1 MAMKGSLAEMD
12 GRRLT
17 VEVPATSA
25 NLGAGFDC
33 LGLALDLVNTIE
45 LEVQSG
51 RPGEVELT
59 VEGAG
64 AGELVGERG
73 NRFIRGVETALFR
86 ALGEAPLRTGWRVEM
101 RNAIPLER
109 GLGSS
114 AAAVVGGLVVG
125 NALAGGTLSETDL
138 LDLATEVEGHPDNVA
153 AALLG
158 GFVVSGSVDQRIEA
172 IRFDTPRDLRTV
184 LFIPEVRFKTDEMR
198 AALPSKVPLAD
209 AVSNL
214 SRVALG
220 VAGIATGRYELLR
233 ALTVDRIH
241 ERYRA
246 RAYPQLP
253 YLIQAARDAGAIGA
267 CLSGAGSTVIAFTDS
282 MAVIARIEAA
292 FTAVAADR
300 DLPGEVRIVAPRN
313 GGARVTAGA

>member
-1 MAMKGSLAEMD
+1 MKGSLAEMD

-25 NLGAGFDC
+25 NIGAGFDC
-33 LGLALDLVNTIE
+33 LGLALDLTNTIE
-45 LEVQSG
+45 LEVHSG

-86 ALGEAPLRTGWRVEM
+86 AFGEAPLRTGWRVAM
-101 RNAIPLER
+101 RNSIPLER

-114 AAAVVGGLVVG
+114 AAAVVGGLVAG
-125 NALAGGTLSETDL
+125 NALAGGALGKADL
-138 LDLATEVEGHPDNVA
+138 LDLAAEIEGHPDNVA
-153 AALLG
+153 AAVLG
-158 GFVVSGSVDQRIEA
+158 GFVVSASIDRRIEA
-172 IRFDTPRDLRTV
+172 IRFDAPRDLRAV
-184 LFIPEVRFKTDEMR
+184 LFIPELRFRTDEMR
-198 AALPSKVPLAD
+198 AVLPAKVPLVD

-220 VAGIATGRYELLR
+220 VAGLATGRYDLLR
-233 ALTVDRIH
+233 DLTVDRLH

-253 YLIQAARDAGAIGA
+253 VLIQAARDAGAIGA
-267 CLSGAGSTVIAFTDS
+267 CLSGAGSTVIAFADS
-282 MAVIARIEAA
+282 MAVMARIEAA

-300 DLPGEVRIVAPRN
+300 DLPGDVRIVAPRN
-313 GGARVTAGA
+313 AGAQVLGGA

>member
-1 MAMKGSLAEMD
+1 MKGSLAEMD

-17 VEVPATSA
+17 VEAPASSA
-25 NLGAGFDC
+25 NIGAGFDC

-51 RPGEVELT
+51 RPGEVDLT

-73 NRFIRGVETALFR
+73 NRFIRGVEAALFR
-86 ALGEAPLRTGWRVEM
+86 AYAEAPTRTGWRVEM
-101 RNAIPLER
+101 RNQIPLER

-114 AAAVVGGLVVG
+114 AAAVVAGLVAG
-125 NALAGGTLSETDL
+125 NALAGGALTNADL
-138 LDLATEVEGHPDNVA
+138 LDLAMEIEGHPDNVA
-153 AALLG
+153 ASLLG
-158 GFVVSGSVDQRIEA
+158 GFVVAASIDRRIEA

-184 LFIPEVRFKTDEMR
+184 LFIPEVRFRTDEMR
-198 AALPSKVPLAD
+198 AALPAKVPLVD

-220 VAGIATGRYELLR
+220 VAGIATGRYDLLR
-233 ALTVDRIH
+233 ALTVDRLH

-253 YLIQAARDAGAIGA
+253 SLVEAARAAGAIGA

-282 MAVIARIEAA
+282 LAVITRIEAA

-300 DLPGEVRIVAPRN
+300 GLPGEVRIVAPRN
-313 GGARVTAGA
+313 TGARVVSGA